1 MSDDH
6 DQAHGHGHARE
17 RESAPRV
24 LIADDHAM
32 IREGLRMILE
42 RQGLVVV
49 GEAADGAAAVG
60 NARALRPDV
69 VLMDLRMPGTDG
81 IAATRQI
88 VAEGL
93 AAVLA
98 LTSFDEDE
106 LVFAAIRAGAAGFLL
121 KTTEAAPLA
130 EAVRRVAAGEGVLD
144 PRVTRRALAA
154 LAGTDP
160 APQAAAAEAPRL
172 PGLDALTDRERQ
184 VLAGLAEG
192 WANARIGAALGI
204 SVPTVKT
211 HVSNILVKLGA
222 ESRTH
227 AVALLRSV
235 GSGAPPRIE

>member
-1 MSDDH
+1 MSG
-6 DQAHGHGHARE
+6 AE
-17 RESAPRV
+17 RTSPRV

-42 RQGLVVV
+42 RQGIEVV
-49 GEAADGAAAVG
+49 GEAADGAAAEG

-81 IAATRQI
+81 IAATRRI
-88 VAEGL
+88 VDEGI

-154 LAGTDP
+154 LADAVPDP
-160 APQAAAAEAPRL
+160 ASTVAAPAP
-172 PGLDALTDRERQ
+172 PGLEALTERERQ

-192 WANARIGAALGI
+192 GSNARIAAALGI

-211 HVSNILVKLGA
+211 HVSSILVKLGA

-227 AVALLRSV
+227 AVALLRPV
-235 GSGAPPRIE
+235 GGAARLP